1 LNKFRKGI
9 DMEIQL
15 MNIGYGNIIASNRI
29 ISLVSP
35 DSSPIK
41 RLIQDARERQQLV
54 DATCG
59 RKTRAVII
67 TDSNHVILSSVLPET
82 IANRFAQHLPTME
95 ADENE

>member
-1 LNKFRKGI
+1 LNKVRKGI

-82 IANRFAQHLPTME
+82 IANRFVQHLPTME
-95 ADENE
+95 AEENE